1 MTSFQKTVKYIAVA
15 FALFLIVSIFS
26 GILGAFGFLG
36 GFAVNSD
43 DPVGEMKTYTVSNN
57 IDELEIDISAA
68 QLVINNGD
76 EFKVASNNKYLKVTE
91 EGNCLVISET
101 DRVISKSSN
110 KILVE
115 ITVPEDKVLKSS
127 KITTGAGKVSVKT
140 LSSEKLYFELGAGQV
155 EIENLIATHSSK
167 IVGGTGQIN
176 IKNGTL
182 KNLDLEMGVG
192 ELRFSGALK
201 GSCDMDMGVGAAHIN
216 LLGKLDDYR
225 IELEKGLGEARI
237 DDKSYSDNSTVG
249 SGENTVEIEGGVGG
263 IYIDFEKITTENPE
277 TTAALNDSSTQELI
291 A

>member
-1 MTSFQKTVKYIAVA
+1 MTSFQKTIKYLAVA

-26 GILGAFGFLG
+26 GIFGALGLLG
-36 GFAVNSD
+36 GIAVNND

-57 IDELEIDISAA
+57 IDELDIDISAA

-76 EFKVASNNKYLKVTE
+76 ELGVASNNKYLKVTE
-91 EGNCLVISET
+91 DGNRLVISET
-101 DRVISKSSN
+101 EHVLSKSSN
-110 KILVE
+110 KIRVE
-115 ITVPEDKVLKSS
+115 ITVPEDIVLKSS
-127 KITTGAGKVSVKT
+127 KIKTSAGRVTVKT
-140 LSSEKLYFELGAGQV
+140 LSSEKVYFELGAGQV

-176 IKNGTL
+176 IKNGVL

-216 LLGKLDDYR
+216 LLGNLDDYR
-225 IELEKGLGEARI
+225 IELEKGLGDARI

-263 IYIDFEKITTENPE
+263 IYIDFEEITTENSE
-277 TTAALNDSSTQELI
+277 TTTAPTQELT